1 MRKFGGFQR
10 NEGMECH
17 PWHSDK
23 PREDMYMAWGLNLI
37 FHVKHSQKQKDSH
50 GDFRDFQID
59 RPFWAF
65 NCKFEAY
72 PSDGQI

>member
-1 MRKFGGFQR
+1 MRKFGGFQPGDR
-10 NEGMECH
+10 MLGGTQINL
-17 PWHSDK
+17 
-23 PREDMYMAWGLNLI
+23 EDMYMAWGLNLI

-59 RPFWAF
+59 RPFWGFNCF